1 MTKKELHLTVV
12 GSVLTFLEDNK
23 VDGKVGT
30 GIKDILDTHLAPK
43 NGGKTVD
50 LSTVVRKDEDGQIVE
65 LQCPLSNVWLPADI
79 NHFYE
84 DKSTNPA
91 IVGFG
96 GVGLKRLSRQA
107 EAVAKKFK
115 TTQKASI
122 AAITEDIIAL
132 DMTAENAPK
141 AKALKSTLEK
151 EKAKKPDFSSVK
163 PLVLDNNEP
172 SEEA

>member
-1 MTKKELHLTVV
+1 MTKKELHLAVL
-12 GSVLTFLEDNK
+12 GSVVAFLEDNK
-23 VDGKVGT
+23 VNSKIVE

-50 LSTVVRKDEDGQIVE
+50 LSTVVRKDDEGHITE
-65 LQCPLSNVWLPADI
+65 IQCSLSGVWLPADI

-84 DKSTNPA
+84 DKSTKPA

-115 TTQKASI
+115 GIQKASI
-122 AAITEDIIAL
+122 VAITDDILAL

-151 EKAKKPDFSSVK
+151 EKAKKPDFSSVR
-163 PLVLDNNEP
+163 PLEP
-172 SEEA
+172 KATEGE